1 MIQIMIAG
9 GFVCVSGLC
18 IGIAV
23 SWFAANVLYDYH
35 NPMSQSPYVEIITG
49 AQLLYIL

>member
-1 MIQIMIAG
+1 MIAG
-9 GFVCVSGLC
+9 VCNAVGAIT

-35 NPMSQSPYVEIITG
+35 NPLSQGGYSGSANFGFVIK
-49 AQLLYIL
+49 LNFV

>member
-1 MIQIMIAG
+1 MAAG
-9 GFVCVSGLC
+9 VFVGLSGLC

-35 NPMSQSPYVEIITG
+35 NPLNGTPCVT
-49 AQLLYIL
+49 